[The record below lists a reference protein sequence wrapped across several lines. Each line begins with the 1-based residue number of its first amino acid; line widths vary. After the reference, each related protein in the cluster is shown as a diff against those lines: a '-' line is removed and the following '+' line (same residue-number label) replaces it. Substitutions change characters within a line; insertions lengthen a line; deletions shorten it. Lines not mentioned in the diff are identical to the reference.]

1 MSANSKPLNSEDAI
15 VACLNILAALTA
27 SPTGSVNT
35 ATIER
40 EFDLTD
46 QQLEEAVDLLQ
57 SLADERTGA
66 RVAVELEEGRIT
78 LLGTAGRISPL
89 RLTPAESLA
98 LGQALARCN
107 LDPEVR
113 KRIQDALG
121 PAGKADDPKLL
132 AGDALLGG
140 FFPVIAEALSI
151 GARLRMRYR
160 SVLESSPSER
170 IVDPGYIEVVGD
182 SAYLVA
188 WDVSKNLQR
197 SYRLDRIG
205 GCELTD
211 DSVVVHR
218 FTRFS
223 AADNLREHGQS
234 AVLIWENE
242 QLFHSCTWAG
252 IDRESARA
260 LDDGGVEATVSYA
273 SEPWLFDQVLAAGGR
288 ILIAAPADLVSSLTA
303 YAHS

>member
-260 LDDGGVEATVSYA
+260 LDDGRVEATVSYA
-273 SEPWLFDQVLAAGGR
+273 SVPWLFDQVLAAGGR

>member
-182 SAYLVA
+182 AAYLVA

-197 SYRLDRIG
+197 SYRLDRID

-211 DSVVVHR
+211 DSVVAHHLTPLTSSPGTSRKTCNAATDSTASTAASSPMTPWSPTTSRASPPPTALGNMVKAL
-218 FTRFS
+218 FS
-223 AADNLREHGQS
+223 FGRTSSYSIRAPGQ
-234 AVLIWENE
+234 
-242 QLFHSCTWAG
+242 
-252 IDRESARA
+252 
-260 LDDGGVEATVSYA
+260 A
-273 SEPWLFDQVLAAGGR
+273 S
-288 ILIAAPADLVSSLTA
+288 TA
-303 YAHS
+303 KAHECWMTEGSRRR